1 VALAELLSFGLVL
14 RDETLLNEIRSVP
27 AYTTLYPD
35 GTLATDKGPC
45 SSSLITNGEVA
56 SRNLEATLSEVVAE
70 LEPRWSHHCV
80 GFTGGKDSR
89 ILAALP
95 KEGVRRWHW
104 LSVSGYDDAEFKCA
118 KVHADRLGLCNYTW
132 MEWTSGFLNGTAHR
146 RSADLSHGIGAVS
159 DQTLLR
165 SYFELYRQSIL
176 GRKPDDPDVSLWI
189 GTLADGLFAGTFLSN
204 PAGTIWDA
212 LKPRTAHLDSVL
224 SSRCLELFREQ
235 ADYYHS
241 NPFEFTPDRE
251 EEIGYFIR
259 LLTRGRFYLCKS
271 LSCFDDV
278 CPSQINPYLH
288 PAIVELALKT
298 DSHLFERDALRDGVL
313 DRLGTDLCA
322 PSAYGY
328 NVPAYSHMVFRA
340 LQEESRHCTL
350 LTGRIES
357 ALIEAMSEGRFP
369 VLEAEPEGEGPG
381 TAVEYRIH
389 SEEPQTVSRSLRDY
403 EHLLLYIT
411 FLNLLNADGVEVV

>member
-1 VALAELLSFGLVL
+1 MLGLPEAKTPVSWRHFQRKMPGAGTGCRSQGVMMQSL
-14 RDETLLNEIRSVP
+14 SVP
-27 AYTTLYPD
+27 EFMPIVWGSATTP
-35 GTLATDKGPC
+35 GWNGPLV
-45 SSSLITNGEVA
+45 SSTVQPI
-56 SRNLEATLSEVVAE
+56 
-70 LEPRWSHHCV
+70 
-80 GFTGGKDSR
+80 
-89 ILAALP
+89 
-95 KEGVRRWHW
+95 
-104 LSVSGYDDAEFKCA
+104 DA
-118 KVHADRLGLCNYTW
+118 VQI
-132 MEWTSGFLNGTAHR
+132 
-146 RSADLSHGIGAVS
+146 LSHGIGAVS

-165 SYFELYRQSIL
+165 SYFELYRQSVL
-176 GRKPDDPDVSLWI
+176 DRKPDDPDVSLWI

-212 LKPRTAHLDSVL
+212 LKPRTAHLDRVL

-288 PAIVELALKT
+288 PAIVDLALKT
-298 DSHLFERDALRDGVL
+298 DSRLFESDALRDGVL
-313 DRLGTDLCA
+313 DRLGPDLSA

-328 NVPAYSHMVFRA
+328 NAPAYSHIVFRA
-340 LQEESRHCTL
+340 LQEETKHCTL
-350 LTGRIES
+350 LSGRIES

-369 VLEAEPEGEGPG
+369 ALEAESEGEGPG
-381 TAVEYRIH
+381 TAVEYRIYT
-389 SEEPQTVSRSLRDY
+389 EEPQTVSRSLRDY
-403 EHLLLYIT
+403 EHLLLYTT
-411 FLNLLNADGVEVV
+411 FLNMLLSDGVEVS